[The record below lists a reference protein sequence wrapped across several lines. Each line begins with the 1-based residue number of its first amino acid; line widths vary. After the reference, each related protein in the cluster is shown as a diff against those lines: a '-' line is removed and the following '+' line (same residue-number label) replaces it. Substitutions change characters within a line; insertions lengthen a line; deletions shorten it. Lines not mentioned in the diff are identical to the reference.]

1 MSAPDSV
8 PHQGLTVSKRARACD
23 FCRLKKIRCIGAHPC
38 DNCIE
43 HEESCIF
50 SERQRRKKRRTHHD
64 LARRLAEFES
74 FLDAAREDQN
84 LARIFVR
91 NDSSQDI
98 GSEQTQVSNARSC
111 GRQDEPPSSNPG
123 LVFNDILHS
132 APVGREHSPEAVP
145 VQQRQSQ
152 TSPRDWERREIVS
165 EASPKAPKSFTFPYT
180 PTQPSTKD
188 TSGYETVKTGIE
200 YWGPRTNMAL
210 CSKPGIAWVKARVKQ
225 PDFEA
230 IASQFALDLAK
241 RLKMDKR
248 PSAERRP
255 EPSLDVALQF
265 SRAHFEEGT
274 QASLGI
280 LQRRSFETRLRSF
293 LSGSQI
299 DDDPAWYALRN
310 TVYASGC
317 RIEVSKRAS
326 FREAQQQS
334 WAWFENALSVHSELL
349 FCHTSLTGVQALA
362 LMAYV
367 VESISC
373 PILQYMLCANA
384 LRLAVTQGLH
394 RHPIQSWNLPED
406 EVSIRNCTFWAL
418 YCLDKDLA
426 WRAGRPSTMED
437 DDITCQVPP
446 SIYFQAL
453 VRISRL
459 SSIAYR
465 KLASASALQSAPEEW
480 VNNVVKMDNML
491 EELRHSL
498 KDTLNL
504 HFPLDLANIPTVLN
518 SHEAVS
524 LQFLFYTL
532 TWDIHS
538 ALAHPW
544 CRDIFNLDKS
554 HEYRS
559 QIDRSSKILAETSK
573 TAILECRFVHCDAN
587 CSLVKG
593 YYTPLYAV
601 INLFVSILQNLA
613 STSPSDLTLMD
624 VGAGHFARLSF
635 ATESDFSVPLVKNLS
650 LLANNALE
658 AFRTQSSQ
666 SSAIAQLDTEGT
678 PLSVPFVTT
687 QEVVSDT
694 FNEEH
699 LHQDWLDTSLNEDF
713 EMWSIFYPG
722 GPESNL
728 PDQQLYEERHQPMP

>member
-1 MSAPDSV
+1 MSAADK
-8 PHQGLTVSKRARACD
+8 HG
-23 FCRLKKIRCIGAHPC
+23 
-38 DNCIE
+38 
-43 HEESCIF
+43 ESCIF

-91 NDSSQDI
+91 NDAHQPF
-98 GSEQTQVSNARSC
+98 GSEQTQVSNAINR
-111 GRQDEPPSSNPG
+111 GRQDRPPTSNSETR
-123 LVFNDILHS
+123 FNDISNTVPLDRGPS
-132 APVGREHSPEAVP
+132 PVGLP
-145 VQQRQSQ
+145 VQEAQQQQSRP
-152 TSPRDWERREIVS
+152 SPREWERIEIAS
-165 EASPKAPKSFTFPYT
+165 QASPKASKSSTFPYT

-200 YWGPRTNMAL
+200 YW
-210 CSKPGIAWVKARVKQ
+210 AWVKARVRQ

-248 PSAERRP
+248 PSAERKP

-265 SRAHFEEGT
+265 SRAYFEEGT

-280 LQRRSFETRLRSF
+280 IQRCSFETRLRTF

-317 RIEVSKRAS
+317 RIELSKSAT
-326 FREAQQQS
+326 FREAQRES

-367 VESISC
+367 IEGISC

-394 RHPIQSWNLPED
+394 RHPIQSWNLPEH
-406 EVSIRNCTFWAL
+406 EVAMRNCTFWAL

-426 WRAGRPSTMED
+426 WRAGRPSTMDD
-437 DDITCQVPP
+437 DDITCEVPP
-446 SIYFQAL
+446 SMYFQGL

-465 KLASASALQSAPEEW
+465 KLASASALQSTP
-480 VNNVVKMDNML
+480 
-491 EELRHSL
+491 
-498 KDTLNL
+498 
-504 HFPLDLANIPTVLN
+504 
-518 SHEAVS
+518 
-524 LQFLFYTL
+524 
-532 TWDIHS
+532 
-538 ALAHPW
+538 
-544 CRDIFNLDKS
+544 
-554 HEYRS
+554 
-559 QIDRSSKILAETSK
+559 AE
-573 TAILECRFVHCDAN
+573 
-587 CSLVKG
+587 KG
-593 YYTPLYAV
+593 YYTPLYAM

-613 STSPSDLTLMD
+613 CATPSDLALMD

-635 ATESDFSVPLVKNLS
+635 ATESDFNVPLVKNLA

-658 AFRTQSSQ
+658 VYKTIQPSQ
-666 SSAIAQLDTEGT
+666 TSTLGQLDNDGSSF
-678 PLSVPFVTT
+678 LSVAPPFVTAP
-687 QEVVSDT
+687 EGVPGS
-694 FNEEH
+694 FSEEH
-699 LHQDWLDTSLNEDF
+699 LHQDWLDASLNEDF

-722 GPESNL
+722 GPESHL
-728 PDQQLYEERHQPMP
+728 QDPPIYEESRQSIP